1 MRSRQDFFSHAFF
14 KKEKKLRKEKVQKKK
29 KIAAFSG
36 GKKGYSVDTFYTK
49 SIVSVKTLAMK
60 RIVQDQAEH

>member
-1 MRSRQDFFSHAFF
+1 MLSL
-14 KKEKKLRKEKVQKKK
+14 KKKKKTKKRESSEKK

>member
-1 MRSRQDFFSHAFF
+1 MLSL
-14 KKEKKLRKEKVQKKK
+14 KKKKKTKKRESSEK

-49 SIVSVKTLAMK
+49 SIVSVKTLPMK
-60 RIVQDQAEH
+60 RILQDQAEH

>member
-14 KKEKKLRKEKVQKKK
+14 KKEKKLRKEKVQKK

>member
-14 KKEKKLRKEKVQKKK
+14 KKKKKTKKRESSEK

-49 SIVSVKTLAMK
+49 SIVSVKTLPMK
-60 RIVQDQAEH
+60 RILQDQAEH

>member
-14 KKEKKLRKEKVQKKK
+14 KKKKKTKKRESSEK

-49 SIVSVKTLAMK
+49 SIVSVKTLPVK